1 MDEKKEK
8 KEVNFNFII
17 WIIIAIIASY
27 VIGIRVYIRYMD
39 KQIEKFVIENQDAI
53 MHYIENHNK

>member
-8 KEVNFNFII
+8 KEVNFNFMI